1 MIERERKKK
10 KRAAIDFLIKS
21 INPYYG
27 ITYIYIYICIYKIL
41 SIDDCLP
48 TTNQHRANREE
59 LLGERVGRHI
69 SKSHRCQAAAR
80 EIQSGDVTFRVGYV
94 LHRNL
99 QFFRQRVN
107 PAEVPIVVVS
117 QSLLLCDYEP
127 DTGQPMSHQDEEQH
141 QHGQNHRAVLRVS
154 IHLLKQSSQP
164 Q

>member
-107 PAEVPIVVVS
+107 PAWKNKVLVS
-117 QSLLLCDYEP
+117 NRDGPYDRNEDLYREDK
-127 DTGQPMSHQDEEQH
+127 TH
-141 QHGQNHRAVLRVS
+141 
-154 IHLLKQSSQP
+154 IHIAMKVWENR
-164 Q
+164 